1 MDAQCD
7 ITIDTVDLH
16 ADLPAPD
23 GPISN
28 NFRVGK
34 ESSDDMFAEAKN
46 MQWMLRLQILQSK
59 RIVGVRSGEKEN
71 LVGGYR
77 QMR

>member
-1 MDAQCD
+1 MVPTCRAKQSRVLHLGAQCD
-7 ITIDTVDLH
+7 VSIYTVDLH

-34 ESSDDMFAEAKN
+34 ESSDDMFSRN
-46 MQWMLRLQILQSK
+46 MHWMIRI
-59 RIVGVRSGEKEN
+59 RIVQIKETASFLGV
-71 LVGGYR
+71 
-77 QMR
+77 

>member
-7 ITIDTVDLH
+7 VTIDTVDLH

-34 ESSDDMFAEAKN
+34 ESSDDMFAKAKN
-46 MQWMLRLQILQSK
+46 MQWMLRPQIL
-59 RIVGVRSGEKEN
+59 
-71 LVGGYR
+71 
-77 QMR
+77 